1 MIETQAIVVAVEPGY
16 AWVESERRSACSHCE
31 SGSSC
36 GVSSL
41 GKLFGVKRNRMRLGD
56 PIGVHAGDAVVIGLS
71 EQRLLRAAALAYM
84 LPLLVMLAIAVL
96 SAQLGYSQAMTVV
109 ASLLGLAGG
118 LWLARQRSR
127 RTAAGDLYN
136 AVLLRR
142 TVVAKLDIVFEPMK
156 RSHP

>member
-41 GKLFGVKRNRMRLGD
+41 GKLFGVSRNRMRLDD
-56 PIGVHAGDAVVIGLS
+56 PVGVREGDAVVIGLS
-71 EQRLLRAAALAYM
+71 EQHLLRAAALAYM
-84 LPLLVMLAIAVL
+84 LPLLVMLVVGLL

-118 LWLARQRSR
+118 LWLVRQRSR
-127 RTAAGDLYN
+127 RTAGGGLYN
-136 AVLLRR
+136 PILLRR
-142 TVVAKLDIVFEPMK
+142 TAVAELDITFEPMK